1 MMVFCLIYYSQR
13 EKRKKKKA
21 ERQTRKMRLT
31 EAGRETELR
40 QAQRDKETQER

>member
-21 ERQTRKMRLT
+21 KRQTRKMRLT

-40 QAQRDKETQER
+40 QAQRHKESQGR